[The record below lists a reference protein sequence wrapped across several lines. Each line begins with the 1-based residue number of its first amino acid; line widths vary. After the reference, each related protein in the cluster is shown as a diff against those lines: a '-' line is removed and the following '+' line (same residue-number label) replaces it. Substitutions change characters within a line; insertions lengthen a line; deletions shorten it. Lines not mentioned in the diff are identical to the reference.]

1 MCREKR
7 EEKTR
12 VHTREARARGSP
24 EDRRSTAGEQIAGE
38 EEVVAGEGE
47 QYVEN
52 REHRGEKSLWL
63 GLGLEAVF

>member
-1 MCREKR
+1 L
-7 EEKTR
+7 T
-12 VHTREARARGSP
+12 

-47 QYVEN
+47 QIPEN

>member
-12 VHTREARARGSP
+12 VHTREARARGLT
-24 EDRRSTAGEQIAGE
+24 EDRWSTAGEQIAGE

-47 QYVEN
+47 QFPEN

-63 GLGLEAVF
+63 GLGLDAVF